1 MIRALHHMAF
11 RCRNSEETRAFYEDV
26 VGLKLTA
33 AYELSETKTGRTVRA
48 LHTFFGMED
57 GSAVAFFEVPGS
69 PFDFKAQ
76 HDFDLHIALEVDEAH
91 VKRVSE
97 IARAKG
103 LELRGPADHG
113 FIRSIYLRD
122 PNGYIVEL
130 AVKVSDYEAKMRGC
144 AARAHATLKRWT
156 RENAE
161 AAA

>member
-1 MIRALHHMAF
+1 MIRSLHHMAF

-26 VGLKLTA
+26 VGLKLIA
-33 AYELSETKTGRTVRA
+33 VHEIGESKTGRTVKA
-48 LHTFFGMED
+48 LHTFFGMDD

-69 PFDFKAQ
+69 PFEFKAQ
-76 HDFDLHIALEVDEAH
+76 HDFDLHIALETDEAH
-91 VKRVSE
+91 VARVSD

-103 LELRGPADHG
+103 LELRGPSDHG

-130 AVKVSDYEAKMRGC
+130 AVKVSDYDAKMRDY
-144 AARAHATLKRWT
+144 ATRAHATLKRWT

-161 AAA
+161 AA

>member
-33 AYELSETKTGRTVRA
+33 AYELRETKTGRTVKA

-69 PFDFKAQ
+69 PFEFKAQ
-76 HDFDLHIALEVDEAH
+76 HDFDLHIALETDEAH

-103 LELRGPADHG
+103 LELRGPSDHG

-130 AVKVSDYEAKMRGC
+130 TVKAANYDALMRDYG
-144 AARAHATLKRWT
+144 ARAHATLKRWT
-156 RENAE
+156 RENAGV
-161 AAA
+161 AA